1 MGYDDIRLDHRLI
14 LELVAPRSS
23 VLDLGCGTGDLLY
36 LLIKEKGVRGQ
47 GIEIDEQS
55 IYKCVAK
62 GLSVYH
68 GDIDSGLSEYADKS
82 FDYVILNQSL
92 QQVEH
97 VESVLK
103 DALRVGSKVIV
114 GVPNFAFYKA
124 RFQLFF
130 RGKVPVTSSLPYN
143 WYDTPNLHFLSL
155 FDFLSFCHK
164 KDIKVERKLFLT
176 ENRRVRLFPNLLAN
190 IGIFLILQ

>member
-1 MGYDDIRLDHRLI
+1 MKYNDIRLDHRLI
-14 LELVAPRSS
+14 LELVKAHSS

-36 LLIKEKGVRGQ
+36 LLIKEKGVHGQ

-68 GDIDSGLSEYADKS
+68 GDVDSGLSEYADKS

-97 VESVLK
+97 VETVLS
-103 DALRVGSKVIV
+103 DALRVGRKVIV

-124 RFQLFF
+124 RLQLFF

-155 FDFLSFCHK
+155 FDFLSFCQK
-164 KDIKVERKLFLT
+164 KDIKVERKVFLT
-176 ENRRVRLFPNLLAN
+176 ENRRVRLFPNLFAN
-190 IGIFLILQ
+190 IGIFLISQ